1 MPATHFN
8 PDRSQFRRATPFT
21 QRNLR
26 VPGEGP
32 DGKVRCLLIG
42 EKPGRD
48 EAHRGRPFIGISG
61 KYLDI
66 FLNAANIDRQSL
78 YVTNLVKEFTEYSK
92 PSPEEIRRDHDEL
105 IEEIRAHDP
114 DIIGLVGGWAV
125 EHVLLTSNK
134 PEMDRIHGTAF
145 RVPSLFGDELYRDG
159 GDSWTVVPLL
169 HPANCIHSPDTAQLV
184 LDDFLNLGRLMDGEI
199 TVHEPDPY
207 LDHEQYSDFHGDE
220 ITVRDDAGVD
230 TEGSRVNPWCLTLST
245 QPGTSKLVK
254 PGQGAKFLSKVYL
267 HNALWDLGVLRSM
280 GVELDGDQYVDSMI
294 MAFNLCIEPLGLKAL
309 LYRHC
314 AMQQDDYSDIIHE
327 ASQAKALDYLVSVL
341 GMDWPDVEPLIVFEG
356 GKPKLKK
363 PWNINRRVEKII
375 TDVLDGK
382 VDKDGNPTDPRK
394 RWKDIDDYVKDPVE
408 DVMGPML
415 DATLDDIPY
424 EKAQYYACRDSDGT
438 RRLGPILEQKIRD
451 MDLEKISRIDH
462 DVLPMFDRMQQVGIK
477 LAPAEFWDKL
487 ADRCDRQMD
496 MAKWKIYQST
506 GWDLNPMS
514 GDQVAALLYG
524 PTKDELLAKGVPEN
538 EIVAAGLGLTPPKM
552 TDGGKTGKVRGS
564 TNDKCLE
571 NLLPISPIVEEVM
584 TYREANKV
592 KGTYVKPLRRMATT
606 GDGRAHPGIKPTRVS
621 SGRIA
626 TADPN
631 LLAIPIRSD
640 LGGVVR
646 EGFVAEDG
654 YVLYDADLSQAEMRC
669 MAHDSRDEKLIKV
682 FEADLDVHRMT
693 AAEMFSTKPDLVEK
707 WQRNAAKQVGFGIIN
722 LISEYGLLD
731 QMILYRATRKD
742 GSRWTLDDCEQ
753 MIDEWFK
760 IYPGVKR
767 YHNSVIEEARQT
779 GLSRES
785 IGGRIRYVPGVWS
798 PIGKIRGD
806 AEREACSHR
815 IQSMATSF
823 IKIGAKIVWDVLKS
837 VPGVDPLLLIHD
849 EVLFRVKDDE
859 DTRNLVSSVV
869 PWGLES
875 AVKLRVPMIADGKFG
890 KTWASAH

>member
-1 MPATHFN
+1 M
-8 PDRSQFRRATPFT
+8 R
-21 QRNLR
+21 
-26 VPGEGP
+26 
-32 DGKVRCLLIG
+32 
-42 EKPGRD
+42 
-48 EAHRGRPFIGISG
+48 
-61 KYLDI
+61 
-66 FLNAANIDRQSL
+66 
-78 YVTNLVKEFTEYSK
+78 
-92 PSPEEIRRDHDEL
+92 EEILETR
-105 IEEIRAHDP
+105 
-114 DIIGLVGGWAV
+114 
-125 EHVLLTSNK
+125 S
-134 PEMDRIHGTAF
+134 
-145 RVPSLFGDELYRDG
+145 
-159 GDSWTVVPLL
+159 VV
-169 HPANCIHSPDTAQLV
+169 AI
-184 LDDFLNLGRLMDGEI
+184 
-199 TVHEPDPY
+199 
-207 LDHEQYSDFHGDE
+207 
-220 ITVRDDAGVD
+220 D
-230 TEGSRVNPWCLTLST
+230 TEGWAESPWALQFSVT
-245 QPGTSKLVK
+245 PGTGYVLKARDVVGLRLFNDWIRES
-254 PGQGAKFLSKVYL
+254 GAIVVGHNLL
-267 HNALWDLGVLRSM
+267 HDYSVCRSL
-280 GVELDGDQYVDSMI
+280 GVELGDNVRDTMVL
-294 MAFNLCIEPLGLKAL
+294 AFLLGVESQGLKNLA
-309 LYRHC
+309 YRHC
-314 AMQQDDYSDIIHE
+314 AAHQDEYSDIM
-327 ASQAKALDYLVSVL
+327 ADADRDKAVEYLCSVL
-341 GMDWPDVEPLIVFEG
+341 TRDWPPIEPFIVFEG

-363 PWNINRRVEKII
+363 PWPIDRRVAKII
-375 TDVLDGK
+375 ADVVEGK
-382 VDKDGNPTDPRK
+382 VDKDDNSTDPRK
-394 RWKDIDDYVKDPVE
+394 RWNEIDDFVRDPVE
-408 DVMGPML
+408 ELLGPMPR
-415 DATLDDIPY
+415 ATLDDIDPEIAIRY
-424 EKAQYYACRDSDGT
+424 SARDSDIT
-438 RRLGPILEQKIRD
+438 LRLAPVLEQKIRD

-477 LAPAEFWDKL
+477 LAPVEFWDRL

-742 GSRWTLDDCEQ
+742 GARWTLDDCEL
-753 MIDEWFK
+753 MISEWFK

-767 YHNSVIEEARQT
+767 YHNSVIDEARQT

-849 EVLFRVKDDE
+849 ELLFQVKDDP
-859 DTRNLVSSVV
+859 DTRDLVSSVV

-875 AVKLRVPMIADGKFG
+875 AVKLRVPMLADGKFG
-890 KTWASAH
+890 MSWAAAH